1 MIVNNNMVQVY
12 LYDTLDE
19 NKLIGTINVPR
30 GSQLLV
36 GQTYIKPADGL
47 YGTPMF
53 DEGQQRWF
61 GMSKEEWLKTDHL
74 NGGEPT
80 NTPSPQQQL
89 MANLMKQNADLQKQ
103 VNMQATVNA
112 TIMKS
117 IAELK
122 SQAK

>member
-1 MIVNNNMVQVY
+1 MNNELVQVW
-12 LYDTLDE
+12 LYDTTDK
-19 NKLIGTINVPR
+19 NKLTGTTKVPR
-30 GSQLLV
+30 GTELLV

-53 DEGQQRWF
+53 DEEQQRWF
-61 GMSKEEWLKTDHL
+61 GMSKEEWLKSDHL

-89 MANLMKQNADLQKQ
+89 MASLMKTNANLQKQ

-122 SQAK
+122 SESK

>member
-1 MIVNNNMVQVY
+1 MNNELVQVW
-12 LYDTLDE
+12 LYDTTDK
-19 NKLIGTINVPR
+19 NKLTGTTMVSR
-30 GSQLLV
+30 GTELLV

-61 GMSKEEWLKTDHL
+61 GMSKEEWLKSDHL

-89 MANLMKQNADLQKQ
+89 MASLMKTNANLQKQ

-122 SQAK
+122 SEAK

>member
-1 MIVNNNMVQVY
+1 MMNNDMVTVY
-12 LYDTLDE
+12 LYDTLDK
-19 NKLIGTINVPR
+19 NKLIGTTTVPR
-30 GSQLLV
+30 GSELIV

-53 DEGQQRWF
+53 DEEQLRWF
-61 GMSKEEWLKTDHL
+61 GMSKEEWLKTDYL

-80 NTPSPQQQL
+80 NTPSSQQQL
-89 MANLMKQNADLQKQ
+89 MASLMKTNADLQKQ
-103 VNMQATVNA
+103 VKLQATVNA

-122 SQAK
+122 SEAK

>member
-1 MIVNNNMVQVY
+1 MNNDLVQVW
-12 LYDTLDE
+12 LYDTTNK
-19 NKLIGTINVPR
+19 NKLTGTTKVPR
-30 GSQLLV
+30 GTELLV

-47 YGTPMF
+47 YGTPRF

-61 GMSKEEWLKTDHL
+61 GMSKEEWLKSDHL

-80 NTPSPQQQL
+80 NTPSSQQQL
-89 MANLMKQNADLQKQ
+89 MASLMKTNADLQKQ
-103 VNMQATVNA
+103 VKLQATVNA

-122 SQAK
+122 SEAK

>member
-1 MIVNNNMVQVY
+1 MMNNDMVTAY
-12 LYDTLDE
+12 LYDTLDK
-19 NKLIGTINVPR
+19 NKLMGTTTVPR
-30 GSQLLV
+30 GSELLV

-53 DEGQQRWF
+53 DEEQLRWF

-80 NTPSPQQQL
+80 NTPSSQQQL
-89 MANLMKQNADLQKQ
+89 MASLMKINADLQKQ
-103 VNMQATVNA
+103 VKLQATVNA

-122 SQAK
+122 SEAK

>member
-1 MIVNNNMVQVY
+1 MNNDMVTVY
-12 LYDTLDE
+12 LYDTLDK
-19 NKLIGTINVPR
+19 NKLIGTTTVPR

-53 DEGQQRWF
+53 DEEQLRWF

-80 NTPSPQQQL
+80 NAPSPQQQL
-89 MANLMKQNADLQKQ
+89 MASLMKTNADLQKQ
-103 VNMQATVNA
+103 VKLQATVNA

-122 SQAK
+122 SEAK

>member
-1 MIVNNNMVQVY
+1 MNNDMVTVY
-12 LYDTLDE
+12 LYDTLDK
-19 NKLIGTINVPR
+19 NKLIGTTTVPR
-30 GSQLLV
+30 GSELIV

-53 DEGQQRWF
+53 DEEQLRWF
-61 GMSKEEWLKTDHL
+61 GMSKEEWLKTDYL

-80 NTPSPQQQL
+80 NTPSSQQQL
-89 MANLMKQNADLQKQ
+89 MASLMKTNADLQKQ
-103 VNMQATVNA
+103 VKLQATVNA

-122 SQAK
+122 SEAK

>member
-1 MIVNNNMVQVY
+1 MNNDMVTAYV
-12 LYDTLDE
+12 YDTLDK
-19 NKLIGTINVPR
+19 NKLIGTIKVPR
-30 GSQLLV
+30 GSELLV

-53 DEGQQRWF
+53 DEDQLRWF
-61 GMSKEEWLKTDHL
+61 GLSKEEWLKTDHL
-74 NGGEPT
+74 NGDKESTQPG
-80 NTPSPQQQL
+80 PQQQL
-89 MANLMKQNADLQKQ
+89 MASLMKTNADLQKQ

-122 SQAK
+122 SENK

>member
-1 MIVNNNMVQVY
+1 MNNELVQVW
-12 LYDTLDE
+12 LYDTTDK
-19 NKLIGTINVPR
+19 NKLTGTTMVPR
-30 GSQLLV
+30 GSELLV

-47 YGTPMF
+47 YGTPRF

-61 GMSKEEWLKTDHL
+61 GMSKEEWLKSDHL

-89 MANLMKQNADLQKQ
+89 MASLMKTNANLQRQ
-103 VNMQATVNA
+103 VKLQATVNA

-122 SQAK
+122 SEAK

>member
-1 MIVNNNMVQVY
+1 MIVDNNMVQVY

-47 YGTPMF
+47 YGTPRF
-53 DEGQQRWF
+53 DEEQLRWF
-61 GMSKEEWLKTDHL
+61 GMTKEEWLKSDHL

-89 MANLMKQNADLQKQ
+89 MASLMKTNANLQKQ

-122 SQAK
+122 SEAK

>member
-1 MIVNNNMVQVY
+1 MNNELVQVW
-12 LYDTLDE
+12 LYDTTDK
-19 NKLIGTINVPR
+19 NKLTGTTMVPR
-30 GSQLLV
+30 GSELLV

-53 DEGQQRWF
+53 DEEQQRWF
-61 GMSKEEWLKTDHL
+61 GMSKEEWLKSDHL

-89 MANLMKQNADLQKQ
+89 MASLMKTNANLQKQ
-103 VNMQATVNA
+103 VNIQATVNA

-122 SQAK
+122 SEAK

>member
-1 MIVNNNMVQVY
+1 MNNDTVQAWV
-12 LYDTLDE
+12 YDTTNK
-19 NKLIGTINVPR
+19 NKLVGVINVPR

-47 YGTPMF
+47 YGTPRF
-53 DEGQQRWF
+53 DEEQQRWF
-61 GMSKEEWLKTDHL
+61 GMSKEEWLKSEHL

-89 MANLMKQNADLQKQ
+89 MASLMKTNANLQKQ

-122 SQAK
+122 SEAK

>member
-1 MIVNNNMVQVY
+1 MNNDLVQVW
-12 LYDTLDE
+12 LYDTTNK
-19 NKLIGTINVPR
+19 NKLTGTTKVPR
-30 GSQLLV
+30 GTELLV

-47 YGTPMF
+47 YGTPRF

-61 GMSKEEWLKTDHL
+61 GMSKEEWLKSDHL

-89 MANLMKQNADLQKQ
+89 MASLMKTNADLQRQ
-103 VNMQATVNA
+103 VKLQATVNA
-112 TIMKS
+112 TMMKS

-122 SQAK
+122 SEAK